1 MATTRYISIL
11 RGINV
16 SGHKLIKMDVLR
28 KSYENLGFHNVVT
41 YLQSGNIIFSAKKT
55 VTNEA
60 TQEEAVAKNAAP
72 EEASPKELARTIS
85 RQIEKDFGFDVPVIV
100 LSANQLNEVIENNP
114 FAEDSTKDKTF
125 LHVTF
130 LSSFPGD
137 VNIHALE
144 EKKQGDEEVSLV
156 GNAVYLYCP
165 HGYGRTKLTNNF
177 LETKLKVIAT
187 TRNWKTVNELLRIA
201 RSDL

>member
-1 MATTRYISIL
+1 
-11 RGINV
+11 
-16 SGHKLIKMDVLR
+16 MDALR
-28 KSYENLGFHNVVT
+28 KSYESLGFHDVVA
-41 YLQSGNIIFSAKKT
+41 YLQSGNIIFSTKQTAP
-55 VTNEA
+55 
-60 TQEEAVAKNAAP
+60 EETAP
-72 EEASPKELARTIS
+72 EEAVTEKTAPEEAVTEKTAPEETVAVELAHAIS

-114 FAEDSTKDKTF
+114 FAKDSTKDKTF

-130 LSSFPGD
+130 LSSLPGN

-156 GNAVYLYCP
+156 GNAVYLYSP

-177 LETKLKVIAT
+177 LETKLKVTAT
-187 TRNWKTVNELLRIA
+187 TRNWKTTNELSRIA
-201 RSDL
+201 RSGL

>member
-1 MATTRYISIL
+1 MAMTRYISIL

-16 SGHKLIKMDVLR
+16 SGHKLIKMDALR
-28 KSYENLGFHNVVT
+28 RSYESLGFHNVVT

-55 VTNEA
+55 VTDDA
-60 TQEEAVAKNAAP
+60 AGEEAVTEKTAP
-72 EEASPKELARTIS
+72 EETVAVELAHAIS

-130 LSSFPGD
+130 LSSLPGN

-144 EKKQGDEEVSLV
+144 KKKQGDEEVSLV

-165 HGYGRTKLTNNF
+165 HGYGKTKLTNNF
-177 LETKLKVIAT
+177 LEAKLKVTAT
-187 TRNWKTVNELLRIA
+187 TRNWKTTNELSRVAQSGL
-201 RSDL
+201 